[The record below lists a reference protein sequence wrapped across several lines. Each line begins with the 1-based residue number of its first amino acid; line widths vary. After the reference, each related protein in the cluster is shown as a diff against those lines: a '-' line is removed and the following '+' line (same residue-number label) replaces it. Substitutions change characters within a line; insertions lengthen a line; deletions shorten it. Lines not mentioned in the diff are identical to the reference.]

1 MDRHNES
8 HGHSLNCR
16 YKRNIIDK
24 TRLKISNTPSELIP
38 MVTKLDTLITGEQWA
53 KGGCYKKRFFGQNI
67 HLQMNNLE
75 VYILGLIHQG
85 KVPGFR
91 QH

>member
-38 MVTKLDTLITGEQWA
+38 MVTKLVFLYSRLFA
-53 KGGCYKKRFFGQNI
+53 KLSPQAPTQGG
-67 HLQMNNLE
+67 
-75 VYILGLIHQG
+75 
-85 KVPGFR
+85 
-91 QH
+91 